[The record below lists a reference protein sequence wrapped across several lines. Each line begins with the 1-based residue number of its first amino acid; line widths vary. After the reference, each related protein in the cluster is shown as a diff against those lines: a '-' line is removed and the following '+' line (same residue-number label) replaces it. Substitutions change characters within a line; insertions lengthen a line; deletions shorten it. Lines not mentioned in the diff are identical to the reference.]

1 MATFEFK
8 INGNPNNILLFK
20 VKKIVNA
27 GYTGRNQE
35 EVQKH
40 IDELKEKGIP
50 GPDEI
55 PTYFP
60 KFRDRLTQAE
70 EVEALDEKGHTGEAE
85 YVLLCAGNEI
95 YVAAGSD
102 HTDRLVEQTSIPK
115 AKQVYP
121 NFISKDVWKLSE
133 VRDHFDQIILR
144 GVVVNNGIE
153 SVFQEV
159 PLSALL
165 SPDELF
171 ALVNEIVTDTEGL
184 AIFSGT
190 VGTLVDLD
198 CTPVFR
204 TELDDPVL
212 GRKLSCSYRMKT
224 IDSWFKGKL

>member
-1 MATFEFK
+1 MATFEFN
-8 INGNPNNILLFK
+8 INGDPSSILLFK

-95 YVAAGSD
+95 YIAAGSD
-102 HTDRLVEQTSIPK
+102 HTDRLVEQASIPK

-121 NFISKDVWKLSE
+121 NFISKDVWMLSE

-144 GVVVNNGIE
+144 GVVENNGME
-153 SVFQEV
+153 SVFQEAS
-159 PLSALL
+159 LSALL
-165 SPDELF
+165 SPDELY
-171 ALVNEIVTDTEGL
+171 ALVKEIVTDTEGL

-190 VGTLVDLD
+190 VGALEDLD

-224 IDSWFKGKL
+224 IDSWFKGKF